1 MGKIDELIVNF
12 ALYEDATEYLGM
24 AEVTFP
30 EISNLAEEING
41 AGIAG
46 NVEAVVIGHLKAMT
60 TTLTFRTVTAAAV
73 KLNEP
78 RVHNIDCRVAQ
89 QNYNTR
95 TAQTSTSSVK
105 HILKLFPKKFAPG
118 KAAVAST
125 ADASGEYATRYY
137 AMYLDGK
144 KVVEVDPLN
153 FIYMVNGK
161 DYLADVRK
169 ALGK

>member
-46 NVEAVVIGHLKAMT
+46 NVEAVVIGHLEAMT

-73 KLNEP
+73 
-78 RVHNIDCRVAQ
+78 
-89 QNYNTR
+89 
-95 TAQTSTSSVK
+95 S
-105 HILKLFPKKFAPG
+105 
-118 KAAVAST
+118 
-125 ADASGEYATRYY
+125 
-137 AMYLDGK
+137 
-144 KVVEVDPLN
+144 
-153 FIYMVNGK
+153 
-161 DYLADVRK
+161 
-169 ALGK
+169 